1 MLKKFLVTASVAA
14 MLAGAAQAVV
24 LENTNGVAFDEP
36 YPLADALDFTATS
49 GTVDVVFGPSA
60 GTFPTGNVLLF
71 VTVTGATFNG
81 GLDGTEVTG
90 PGGFT
95 SVISNGGI
103 SGQSTVTF
111 LISEAQ
117 GCDVPDTIVGQDI
130 DECGFSIP
138 VNLTGTD
145 VTVSVGLET
154 DAGADVD
161 NSNRNTRVSA
171 TLIDVLPAFF
181 TEIVAST
188 TPSIA
193 DLNAAS
199 GPFEAFTIAG
209 PVSDGILGTV
219 EVSTNSIDYGS
230 GAQLVNV
237 DLAGTDVSDA
247 DVGAIDILISGTMDA
262 FSTAPGDVT
271 INGNSAAAI
280 DDVVDEASY
289 DAATDFVVN
298 TTGAMPIVM
307 VPDGATAMARSD
319 YDVAVTVIPDA
330 LSPLQSGTS
339 DGGAIQSIDRNGTQI
354 TFPWTQTS
362 TQGAA
367 SGTTSVFRIGNLD
380 VTDAGA
386 VFVEVKNA
394 SEAGYSNPGIV
405 QLAPSIPGSGELV
418 QNSSQLETALGNYGR
433 GDLEFTIEADP
444 DTLTARQF
452 VVRNGVIQ
460 QVIGG
465 NVDQDINN

>member
-14 MLAGAAQAVV
+14 MLAGAANAVV
-24 LENTNGVAFDEP
+24 LENNNAVLSFDEP
-36 YPLADALDFTATS
+36 YPLADAIDFAATS
-49 GTVDVVFGPSA
+49 GTLDVTFGPSA

-71 VTVTGATFNG
+71 VTVTGATFDG

-90 PGGFT
+90 PGSFT

-117 GCDVPDTIVGQDI
+117 GCAVPDESIGQGLT
-130 DECGFSIP
+130 ECGFSIP
-138 VNLTGTD
+138 VDLTGSD
-145 VTVSVGLET
+145 VSVSVGLET

-171 TLIDVLPAFF
+171 ALIDLLPAFS
-181 TEIVAST
+181 TSIIAST

-193 DLNAAS
+193 DLNAGS
-199 GPFEAFTIAG
+199 GPFEAFTLV

-219 EVSTNSIDYGS
+219 EVATNEVDYGA
-230 GAQLVNV
+230 GIQPVNV
-237 DLAGTDVSDA
+237 DLSFNPVSGA
-247 DVGAIDILISGTMDA
+247 DIGSIDILISGTMDA
-262 FSTAPGDVT
+262 FSTPPGDVT
-271 INGNSAAAI
+271 INGNSANDI
-280 DDVVDEASY
+280 DDVADTAAY
-289 DAATDFVVN
+289 DAASDFGLD
-298 TTGAMPIVM
+298 TTGPMSIVM

-319 YDVAVTVIPDA
+319 YTLSVTVVPDA
-330 LSPLQSGTS
+330 LSLLQSGTS
-339 DGGAIQSIDRNGTQI
+339 DAGDLQSIDRNGTQV

-380 VTDAGA
+380 VADAGA

-394 SEAGYSNPGIV
+394 SEPGYTNPGVV

-418 QNSSQLETALGNYGR
+418 QNSTQLETALGNYGR
-433 GDLEFTIEADP
+433 GDIEFTIEADP